1 MPFRSSSSFRAPAAL
16 SVPFRFRPG
25 VVRGLLA
32 LVILI
37 GFVGVALTPA
47 GCERAGESDQA
58 ASGAVIVSI
67 PPLEGLVAPVLG
79 PDHAVRVLVP
89 SGRSVHGY
97 RPTPKDIAAL
107 GTAQAVVLVGLNLE
121 TGVARAA
128 RRVPVI
134 TMADA
139 LGIAS
144 EDEEDHSGHDHDGH
158 DHAHGSV
165 DPHLWLDPVLAARFV
180 RALPGVLPP
189 ELVDGRGQT
198 GRTPSGSRRRST
210 LIGEAY
216 RRAACAVRGP
226 TDRDAPRLVQP
237 PRRAVWFAGRGGA
250 CARSRRSSPSAA
262 DIAKSVEAIR
272 AEGVGAIFVEPQFGR
287 SSADAG
293 RGGGGRGTR
302 HARPAGHGRLGRDRC
317 AGIWTRSSAGWARR
331 RPVPIKDASVPCALR
346 MDGPAPTLM
355 TTAFPSD
362 RPRGRRLVRLRRRR
376 AGARAGDARCA
387 RRRAAGHP
395 GAQRGREV
403 DAAADPAGPAEA
415 HRGLGADSREVARGR
430 PP

>member
-1 MPFRSSSSFRAPAAL
+1 MPFRSSSSFRAPAVL
-16 SVPFRFRPG
+16 SLPSRFRPG
-25 VVRGLLA
+25 VARGLLA
-32 LVILI
+32 LVTLI

-189 ELVDGRGQT
+189 DLVDDETAGRAE
-198 GRTPSGSRRRST
+198 R
-210 LIGEAY
+210 LAAEIDAVGEAY
-216 RRAACAVRGP
+216 RQRLAPFEGRPIVTHHASFNRPAERYGLRVAAV
-226 TDRDAPRLVQP
+226 L
-237 PRRAVWFAGRGGA
+237 RAVETLE
-250 CARSRRSSPSAA
+250 PSAA

-287 SSADAG
+287 SSAERVAKAAGVELVTLDPLGKGDWVATMRRNLDALV
-293 RGGGGRGTR
+293 RGLEASPGT
-302 HARPAGHGRLGRDRC
+302 
-317 AGIWTRSSAGWARR
+317 
-331 RPVPIKDASVPCALR
+331 IKDASE
-346 MDGPAPTLM
+346 PAP
-355 TTAFPSD
+355 
-362 RPRGRRLVRLRRRR
+362 
-376 AGARAGDARCA
+376 
-387 RRRAAGHP
+387 
-395 GAQRGREV
+395 
-403 DAAADPAGPAEA
+403 
-415 HRGLGADSREVARGR
+415 
-430 PP
+430 